1 MSHFLFAAAA
11 AVATLAAPAAFADER
26 SFTRDGVTYTYTVTQ
41 KNDVQVLEGRAD
53 RGVAFRLTVK
63 DGWVDGYVDRAR
75 VSFRAPK
82 RKGGAEVAT
91 R

>member
-11 AVATLAAPAAFADER
+11 ASLTLAVPAALAGER
-26 SFTRDGVTYTYTVTQ
+26 SFTQDGVTYTYTVTQ
-41 KNDVQVLEGRAD
+41 QGAAQVIKGRAD
-53 RGVAFRLTVK
+53 KGGDFRLTVK

-82 RKGGAEVAT
+82 RKAGAEFAA